1 VFLVRAEPF
10 RHTSA
15 ALAAPRRVAAM
26 VSAAALR
33 AFALV
38 SAVKLALVPCY
49 RSTDFEVHRNWL
61 AVTGTLPMREW
72 YVDATS
78 EWTLDYPPLF
88 AHFERFLALFARL
101 ADPGMLTVQSQ
112 PYASFACV
120 VFQRCSVIAADAVL
134 ALGAFRAASRG
145 AVAATNRRTGE
156 ENTRKHDD
164 DATYAS
170 SPVALAA
177 LFVLFNPGLLLVDHV
192 HFQYN
197 GVALGLQLCAVA
209 AANEGAPLL
218 AAFLFSVLVHFK
230 HVFAYA
236 APAFAAHLIA
246 HHTPGLR
253 TLFARQKSAR
263 RMKDS
268 TKKKAFRAVATRL
281 AAYAGVAAGVTAVSL
296 GPFVA
301 FGQLQIVTHRLFPF
315 GRGLSHAYWA
325 PNFWAMYNAADK
337 TLAKALRIPSPLGN
351 LAGGMTGHGGTGGA
365 THVALP
371 RVSPRATFF
380 LTLAAS
386 APAIYAHAFRTETS
400 SLKPSA
406 LPRLVAHVSLCA
418 FVFGWH
424 VHEKAVLMVVA
435 PLGVAVALDAAD
447 NSVSIE
453 TFNKRAGDFVFLT
466 VTGTYALFPLLFEPR
481 EWPIKVSALALWTVA
496 SLGAARD
503 ASHARIQT
511 ASGTLV
517 NPRILTNWQSVYLF
531 VLLPLVEVYVC
542 LVHEFLFGT
551 EKMAFLP
558 LALVSVTCASGVC
571 FVWVQQVSA
580 YVAEVAFSGHVG
592 KRVET
597 SLFVRNAAGKAST
610 ETR

>member
-1 VFLVRAEPF
+1 
-10 RHTSA
+10 
-15 ALAAPRRVAAM
+15 M

-33 AFALV
+33 AYALV
-38 SAVKLALVPCY
+38 SAVKLALLPCY

-246 HHTPGLR
+246 HHTPIPR
-253 TLFARQKSAR
+253 TRRAR
-263 RMKDS
+263 RKRGATRD
-268 TKKKAFRAVATRL
+268 VAARL
-281 AAYAGVAAGVTAVSL
+281 AAFAGVAAGVTAVSL
-296 GPFVA
+296 GPFAA
-301 FGQLQIVTHRLFPF
+301 FGQLAIVAGRLFPF

-325 PNFWAMYNAADK
+325 PNAWALYNAADK
-337 TLAKALRIPSPLGN
+337 VAAKALRVQSPVAH
-351 LAGGMTGHGGTGGA
+351 LARGMTGHGGTGAA

-371 RVSPRATFF
+371 AVSPRVTFF
-380 LTLAAS
+380 LTLAAC
-386 APAIYAHAFRTETS
+386 APGLYAHTVARTTS
-400 SLKPSA
+400 LRPSA
-406 LPRLVAHVSLCA
+406 LPRLVAYVSLCA
-418 FVFGWH
+418 FAFGWH
-424 VHEKAVLMVVA
+424 VHEKAALMVSA
-435 PLGVAVALDAAD
+435 PLGVAAALDAAD
-447 NSVSIE
+447 AAVSPDA
-453 TFNKRAGDFVFLT
+453 FAKSAGAFLFMT
-466 VTGTYALFPLLFEPR
+466 VTSTYALFPLLFEPR
-481 EWPIKVSALALWTVA
+481 EWPIKVAALALWSVA
-496 SLGAARD
+496 ALGAARD
-503 ASHARIQT
+503 AAAKKLKKNADPHES
-511 ASGTLV
+511 S
-517 NPRILTNWQSVYLF
+517 RILTASQTAYLF
-531 VLLPLVEVYVC
+531 VLLPLVEMYVSFA
-542 LVHEFLFGT
+542 HERVFG
-551 EKMAFLP
+551 KDRLAFLP
-558 LALVSVTCASGVC
+558 LALVSVTCALGVC
-571 FVWVQQVSA
+571 AAWAEQARA
-580 YVAEVAFSGHVG
+580 YAAESFRAPTA
-592 KRVET
+592 R
-597 SLFVRNAAGKAST
+597 
-610 ETR
+610 

>member
-1 VFLVRAEPF
+1 
-10 RHTSA
+10 
-15 ALAAPRRVAAM
+15 M

-120 VFQRCSVIAADAVL
+120 VFQRCSVIAADAAL

-145 AVAATNRRTGE
+145 SVAKRSNRRTGE
-156 ENTRKHDD
+156 ERKHDD
-164 DATYAS
+164 DAHANANDAS
-170 SPVALAA
+170 YPVALAA

-209 AANEGAPLL
+209 AANEDAPLL

-253 TLFARQKSAR
+253 TLFARR
-263 RMKDS
+263 
-268 TKKKAFRAVATRL
+268 TKMPKEKKRKAFRAVATRL

-296 GPFVA
+296 GPFAA
-301 FGQLQIVTHRLFPF
+301 FGQLAIVTQRLFPF

-325 PNFWAMYNAADK
+325 PNFWALYNGADK
-337 TLAKALRIPSPLGN
+337 MLAKALRIPSPLGN
-351 LAGGMTGHGGTGGA
+351 LAGGMTGHGGTGAA

-371 RVSPRATFF
+371 AVSPRVTFL
-380 LTLAAS
+380 LTLSAS

-400 SLKPSA
+400 SMRPSA

-424 VHEKAVLMVVA
+424 VHEKAVLMVSA
-435 PLGVAVALDAAD
+435 PLGAALALDAAD
-447 NSVSIE
+447 ASVSRE
-453 TFNKRAGDFVFLT
+453 TFNTRAGEFVFLT

-481 EWPIKVSALALWTVA
+481 EWPIKVSALSLWTVA
-496 SLGAARD
+496 ALGAARD
-503 ASHARIQT
+503 AAARKKTARKISH
-511 ASGTLV
+511 
-517 NPRILTNWQSVYLF
+517 PRILAAWQSSYLF
-531 VLLPLVEVYVC
+531 VLLPLVEMYVC
-542 LVHEFLFGT
+542 FAHERVFGKDT
-551 EKMAFLP
+551 MAFLP
-558 LALVSVTCASGVC
+558 LALVSVTCAFGVC
-571 FVWVQQVSA
+571 FVWVQQARARVMEA
-580 YVAEVAFSGHVG
+580 AFFFSPRGE
-592 KRVET
+592 RRET
-597 SLFVRNAAGKAST
+597 SVVVQNATCDASVSP
-610 ETR
+610 R

>member
-1 VFLVRAEPF
+1 
-10 RHTSA
+10 
-15 ALAAPRRVAAM
+15 M

-88 AHFERFLALFARL
+88 AHFERFLAVFARI
-101 ADPGMLTVQSQ
+101 ADPEMLTVQAA

-120 VFQRCSVIAADAVL
+120 VFQRCSVIAADVVL
-134 ALGAFRAASRG
+134 ALGAFRAANVATRPN
-145 AVAATNRRTGE
+145 AVAVNERGRGVRRT
-156 ENTRKHDD
+156 TKD
-164 DATYAS
+164 DANDEPKP

-246 HHTPGLR
+246 HHTPIPR
-253 TLFARQKSAR
+253 TR
-263 RMKDS
+263 D
-268 TKKKAFRAVATRL
+268 VAARL
-281 AAYAGVAAGVTAVSL
+281 AAFAGVAAGVTAVSL
-296 GPFVA
+296 GPFAA
-301 FGQLQIVTHRLFPF
+301 FGQLAIVAGRLFPF

-325 PNFWAMYNAADK
+325 PNAWALYNAADK
-337 TLAKALRIPSPLGN
+337 VAAKALRVQSPVAH
-351 LAGGMTGHGGTGGA
+351 LARGMTGHGGTGAA

-371 RVSPRATFF
+371 AVSPRVTFF
-380 LTLAAS
+380 LTLAAC
-386 APAIYAHAFRTETS
+386 APGLYAHAVARTTS
-400 SLKPSA
+400 LRPSA
-406 LPRLVAHVSLCA
+406 LPRLVAYVSLCA

-424 VHEKAVLMVVA
+424 VHEKAALMVSA
-435 PLGVAVALDAAD
+435 PLGVAAALDAAD
-447 NSVSIE
+447 AAVSADA
-453 TFNKRAGDFVFLT
+453 FAKRAGAFLFVT
-466 VTGTYALFPLLFEPR
+466 VTSSYALFPLLFEPR
-481 EWPIKVSALALWTVA
+481 EWPIKVAALALWSVA
-496 SLGAARD
+496 ALGAARD
-503 ASHARIQT
+503 AAAKKLKKNADPHES
-511 ASGTLV
+511 S
-517 NPRILTNWQSVYLF
+517 RILTASQTAYLF
-531 VLLPLVEVYVC
+531 VLLPLVEMYVSFA
-542 LVHEFLFGT
+542 HERVFG
-551 EKMAFLP
+551 KDRLAFLP
-558 LALVSVTCASGVC
+558 LALVSVTCALGVC
-571 FVWVQQVSA
+571 AAWAEQARA
-580 YVAEVAFSGHVG
+580 YAAESFRAPTA
-592 KRVET
+592 R
-597 SLFVRNAAGKAST
+597 
-610 ETR
+610 